1 MFLCPKAVNLGLS
14 SREKMLEG
22 SSLRRARFYL
32 LNSPGL
38 LVRSKTRLHL
48 DLGPVNML
56 SRLKVVLDVSLPEQL
71 AAVRADLA
79 KDGIFPFLL
88 AVELDLLVTLCD
100 RQDLD
105 RALVFTANLRSSF
118 SGFFD

>member
-1 MFLCPKAVNLGLS
+1 
-14 SREKMLEG
+14 
-22 SSLRRARFYL
+22 
-32 LNSPGL
+32 
-38 LVRSKTRLHL
+38 
-48 DLGPVNML
+48 ML